1 MKKYLIVIICI
12 VFCAS
17 CISISNS
24 EYKYR
29 NTIHFN
35 DSVEKV
41 EANIVKL
48 NSLFD
53 KIRKDYNDTIRLN
66 YHWGYQDTN
75 EFIFCDTTLKKLT
88 LNNIDKCTLTKSLT
102 LEEKKELINSI
113 EYLKSN
119 YLTGMIKNLGN
130 AYSYNYRFIENDIF
144 FMRRIIHLNKTVD
157 TNVINTLYYVID
169 RKSNLLL
176 LKMKEW

>member
-17 CISISNS
+17 CIYISNPK
-24 EYKYR
+24 YKYR
-29 NTIHFN
+29 DTIHFN

-53 KIRKDYNDTIRLN
+53 KIREDHNDSIRL
-66 YHWGYQDTN
+66 YYYYWRYKDTN
-75 EFIFCDTTLKKLT
+75 EFIFSDTTVKE
-88 LNNIDKCTLTKSLT
+88 LNLENIDKCTLTKSLT

-176 LKMKEW
+176 LKMKE